1 MDRYYAYREP
11 VKRFFPN
18 TDFIQVECFDDII
31 NNNPIE
37 AFNVSV

>member
-1 MDRYYAYREP
+1 LVKPREAVVTGSYYAYRER

-31 NNNPIE
+31 QQ
-37 AFNVSV
+37 